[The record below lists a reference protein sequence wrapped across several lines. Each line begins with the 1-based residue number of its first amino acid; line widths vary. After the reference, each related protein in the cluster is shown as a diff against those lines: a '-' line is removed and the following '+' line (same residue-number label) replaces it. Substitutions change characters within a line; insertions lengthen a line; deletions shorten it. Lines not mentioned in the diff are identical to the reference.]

1 MQMQIVGYALV
12 GIVLTVG
19 MVIVSVYILSE
30 DDKLDIFGEYDWRD
44 DKK

>member
-1 MQMQIVGYALV
+1 MQMQIVGYALI
-12 GIVLTVG
+12 GIILTVG

-30 DDKLDIFGEYDWRD
+30 DDKPDILGASYWRD

>member
-1 MQMQIVGYALV
+1 MQMQIVGYALI
-12 GIVLTVG
+12 GIILTVG

-30 DDKLDIFGEYDWRD
+30 DDKPDIFGESDWRD